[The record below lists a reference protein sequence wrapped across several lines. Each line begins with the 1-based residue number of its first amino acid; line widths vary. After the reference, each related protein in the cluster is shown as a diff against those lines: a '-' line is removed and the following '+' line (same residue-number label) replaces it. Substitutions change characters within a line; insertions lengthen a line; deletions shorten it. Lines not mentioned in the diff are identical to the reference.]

1 MCTVT
6 YLPMPDGGYLLGTNR
21 DERPHRGQAQAP
33 SLRVLGD
40 RQVLAPIDGDAG
52 GTWVALD
59 DQGRS
64 LCLLNGDK
72 KPAAKP
78 PTDPRSR
85 GLLVLDLMSD
95 ASVDGVTSQ
104 LLSWA
109 MSKDLPY
116 RTFKLL
122 SIERDPALRARL
134 LEWNGREL
142 VVRQLTSPSLVVS
155 STYETDAVTAR
166 RRQSFTRLVSRLE
179 EGETT
184 TWSEELATWHSG
196 HRPGGDDG
204 DAYSICMHRD
214 DAHTVSRTQVQVS
227 RDGQFMSYQPGQPCA
242 GAPVELHHLPAAP
255 KTV

>member
-6 YLPMPDGGYLLGTNR
+6 YLPLPDGGYLLGTNR
-21 DERPHRGQAQAP
+21 DERPLRGQAHGP

-40 RQVLAPIDGDAG
+40 RQILAPIDGDGG

-78 PTDPRSR
+78 PADPRSR
-85 GLLVLDLMSD
+85 GLLVLDLMGD
-95 ASVDGVTSQ
+95 AGVDSVTSQ
-104 LLSWA
+104 LMAWA
-109 MSKDLPY
+109 MGKELPY

-134 LEWNGREL
+134 HEWNGREL
-142 VVRQLTSPSLVVS
+142 TVRQLTSPSMMVS
-155 STYETDAVTAR
+155 SSYKTDAVSAR
-166 RRQSFTRLVSRLE
+166 RQQSFTRFVGRLDE
-179 EGETT
+179 SEAT
-184 TWSEELATWHSG
+184 TWSEELASWHCG

-204 DAYSICMHRD
+204 DAFSICMHRN

-227 RDGQFMSYQPGQPCA
+227 ADELHMSYQPGQPCA
-242 GAPVELHHLPAAP
+242 GADVELHTLPS
-255 KTV
+255 VS

>member
-6 YLPMPDGGYLLGTNR
+6 YLPLPDGGYLLGTNR

-33 SLRVLGD
+33 SLRVLGE
-40 RQVLAPIDGDAG
+40 RQVLAPIDGDEG

-59 DQGRS
+59 DQGRC

-72 KPAAKP
+72 KPRAKP
-78 PTDPRSR
+78 PADPRSR
-85 GLLVLDLMSD
+85 GLLLLDLMSD
-95 ASVDGVTSQ
+95 AGVDPVTSQ

-122 SIERDPALRARL
+122 SIEREPTLRARL

-142 VVRQLTSPSLVVS
+142 DVRQLTSATLVVS
-155 STYETDAVTAR
+155 STYETDAVSAR
-166 RRQSFTRLVSRLE
+166 RQQSFTRFVSRLP
-179 EGETT
+179 EGDST
-184 TWSEELATWHSG
+184 TWSDELASWHCG

-204 DAYSICMHRD
+204 DAFSICMHRD
-214 DAHTVSRTQVQVS
+214 DAHTVSRTQVHVS
-227 RDGQFMSYQPGQPCA
+227 PAGLSMSYQPGQPCA
-242 GAPVELHHLPAAP
+242 DAPVELHQLPAASSP
-255 KTV
+255 A